1 MPTRKEEAV
10 VQTARHHIPLTET
23 QLNQILAMTE
33 KDPALSDV
41 HDVVTMII
49 ATGMRVREIRDLRW
63 ADVNFAQ
70 REITIKPG
78 TPDARTIPLG
88 DQARSAL
95 EKLRRHEPQ
104 AECVLGASPQ
114 RLLNRV
120 SRQLATISKVVG
132 GDRVSYQT
140 LRRIFAVHLF
150 NAGTDICSVMRIMGY
165 KVQCIEKVTIL

>member
-1 MPTRKEEAV
+1 MRHGVIMPTRKEEAV
-10 VQTARHHIPLTET
+10 VQTAQHNIPLTET

-78 TPDARTIPLG
+78 TPDART
-88 DQARSAL
+88 RS
-95 EKLRRHEPQ
+95 EERRVGT
-104 AECVLGASPQ
+104 EC
-114 RLLNRV
+114 R
-120 SRQLATISKVVG
+120 
-132 GDRVSYQT
+132 
-140 LRRIFAVHLF
+140 
-150 NAGTDICSVMRIMGY
+150 
-165 KVQCIEKVTIL
+165 